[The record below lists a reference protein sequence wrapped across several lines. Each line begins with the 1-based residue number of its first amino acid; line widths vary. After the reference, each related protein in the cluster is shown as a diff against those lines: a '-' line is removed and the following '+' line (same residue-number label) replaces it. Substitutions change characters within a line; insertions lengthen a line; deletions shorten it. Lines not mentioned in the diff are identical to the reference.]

1 MPVGISATAEP
12 RPTAANTA
20 PNPAGPSPNWSL
32 ISMPIAGRPNCT
44 IETAAWAMTA
54 MTSVVRARGD
64 ITLNLALARSTVAK
78 PARGRRALGLIR
90 KPGSRWSLTPTALPI
105 PCRHRPP
112 RSHLDPCRRRRPD
125 LPRRR
130 RARLQ
135 GVASDLGVRHGR
147 RDGGGDRRR
156 HRGRAAPGRG
166 RAPADGAERPVR
178 RGRRPVGADRD
189 GARQGQVAASHHRGA
204 CDGARGRLRPLQRG
218 ACAADQLRPLRRHAA
233 VGRPAPGP
241 HGLPRRRAPCR
252 RARGRAAG
260 QPAHARLP
268 EPPQRPAVHPRAGA
282 QRRRTRR
289 CAVASGRL
297 DRGGVTAHTGCTL
310 PGMATAGLPDPTD
323 EPQPEPS
330 TISGVPLRPLYTPE
344 TTPIDY
350 ERDLGDPGRYP
361 FTRGVYETMYRGK
374 PWTMRQFAGFGT
386 AEETNRRFRYLLEH
400 GQTGLSTAF
409 DMPTLMGYD
418 SDHARSLGE
427 VGREGVAVDTLA
439 DMEDLFRGIPL
450 DRVTTSMT
458 VNAPAAIVLAQYVCV
473 AERQGVA
480 AERLGGTIQADILK
494 EYIAQ
499 KEWIFPPEPSMRL
512 MIDMIEWCTRTMPR
526 WHPVSISGYH
536 IREAGATAAQEL
548 AFTLADGFAYV
559 ERSIERGLDVDEFA
573 PRLSFFFNAHIDF
586 FEEIA
591 KYRAA
596 RRIWARELRERYGA
610 KTDRAL
616 LMRFHTQTAGVSL
629 TAQQPQVNIVR
640 TAIEALAAVLGGTQS
655 LHTNSYDEALALPT
669 EGAARLALRTQ
680 QVIAHETGVV
690 HAADPLGGSWLVES
704 LTDELERQAY
714 EYFDRIERL
723 GGVVAALN
731 ENFFQREIAEAS
743 YRFQQEVESGQRSI
757 VGVNAHTEGDEEPL
771 ELLHIPF
778 EVEQRQVARL
788 KAVRGERSQADVDRA
803 LAALQ
808 RAAEGEENVMPHLV
822 DCARAYASEGEICD
836 ALRAVWGVYRETPVF

>member
-1 MPVGISATAEP
+1 
-12 RPTAANTA
+12 
-20 PNPAGPSPNWSL
+20 
-32 ISMPIAGRPNCT
+32 
-44 IETAAWAMTA
+44 
-54 MTSVVRARGD
+54 
-64 ITLNLALARSTVAK
+64 
-78 PARGRRALGLIR
+78 
-90 KPGSRWSLTPTALPI
+90 
-105 PCRHRPP
+105 
-112 RSHLDPCRRRRPD
+112 
-125 LPRRR
+125 
-130 RARLQ
+130 
-135 GVASDLGVRHGR
+135 
-147 RDGGGDRRR
+147 
-156 HRGRAAPGRG
+156 
-166 RAPADGAERPVR
+166 
-178 RGRRPVGADRD
+178 
-189 GARQGQVAASHHRGA
+189 
-204 CDGARGRLRPLQRG
+204 
-218 ACAADQLRPLRRHAA
+218 
-233 VGRPAPGP
+233 
-241 HGLPRRRAPCR
+241 
-252 RARGRAAG
+252 
-260 QPAHARLP
+260 
-268 EPPQRPAVHPRAGA
+268 
-282 QRRRTRR
+282 
-289 CAVASGRL
+289 
-297 DRGGVTAHTGCTL
+297 VTARPGCTL
-310 PGMATAGLPDPTD
+310 PGMATAGLPDPTH
-323 EPQPEPS
+323 EPEPERS
-330 TISGVPLRPLYTPE
+330 TISGIPLQPLYSPE

-350 ERDLGDPGRYP
+350 DADLGDPGRYP

-374 PWTMRQFAGFGT
+374 LWTMRQFAGFGT

-473 AERQGVA
+473 AERQGVPP
-480 AERLGGTIQADILK
+480 ERLGGTIQADILK

-512 MIDMIEWCTRTMPR
+512 MIDMIEWCTQTMPR

-669 EGAARLALRTQ
+669 EEAARLALRTQ

-714 EYFDRIERL
+714 EYFERIERL

-757 VGVNAHTEGDEEPL
+757 VGVNAHTEGDDEPL
-771 ELLHIPF
+771 EILHVPF
-778 EVEQRQVARL
+778 EVEQRQVGRL
-788 KAVRGERSQADVDRA
+788 KAVRGERSQAEVDRA
-803 LAALQ
+803 LSALQ
-808 RAAEGEENVMPHLV
+808 RAAETDENVMPHLV
-822 DCARAYASEGEICD
+822 DCARVYASEGEICD